1 MPVPE
6 YIRTI
11 REKIGTDLLW
21 LPGVAA
27 VVVNDAGEVLLGK
40 RSDFGFWASPAGVLE
55 PGEQPAD
62 AILREITE
70 ETGVTA
76 RIVDLVSILSE
87 SPTTYPNGDTSQYL
101 SILFLCHYVSGTAH
115 VADDESTDV
124 GWFDPTDLPDGMP
137 PRQLARIHSALGPRT
152 PPWLASPI

>member
-6 YIRTI
+6 YIRTV
-11 REKIGTDLLW
+11 RTKIGTDLLW

-27 VVVNDAGEVLLGK
+27 VVVSDAGEILLGR
-40 RSDFGFWASPAGVLE
+40 RSDFGHWASPAGVLE

-76 RIVDLVSILSE
+76 RIVDLVSIE
-87 SPTTYPNGDTSQYL
+87 SDPPVTYPNGDVSQYL
-101 SILFLCHYVSGTAH
+101 SILFLCRYVSGEAH

-124 GWFDPTDLPDGMP
+124 GWFDPNDLPDGMP
-137 PRQLARIHSALGPRT
+137 PRQLARIHRALGPRT
-152 PPWLASPI
+152 PAWLPS

>member
-1 MPVPE
+1 MPIPE

-11 REKIGTDLLW
+11 RRKIGTDLLW

-27 VVVNDAGEVLLGK
+27 VVVDDEGRVLLGK
-40 RSDFGFWASPAGVLE
+40 RSDFGHWASPAGVLE

-76 RIVDLVSILSE
+76 RIVDLVSVR
-87 SPTTYPNGDTSQYL
+87 TDDVVTYPNGDVSQYL
-101 SILFLCHYVSGTAH
+101 SILFLCRYVSGEAR
-115 VADDESTDV
+115 VADDESTEV
-124 GWFDPTDLPDGMP
+124 AWFDAGDLPPMP
-137 PRQLARIHSALGPRT
+137 PHQQERITRALGPRRDV
-152 PPWLASPI
+152 WLP